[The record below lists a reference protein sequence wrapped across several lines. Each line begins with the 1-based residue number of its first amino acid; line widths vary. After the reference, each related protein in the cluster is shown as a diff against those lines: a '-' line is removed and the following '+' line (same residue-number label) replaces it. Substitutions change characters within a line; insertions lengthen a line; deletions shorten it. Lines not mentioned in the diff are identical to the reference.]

1 MLEKSG
7 NSPKIPPDYLPFRCA
22 TAFFQAD
29 GISLLKKEVI
39 VRKKIG
45 VSIVLLAV
53 LILGGYLLPSR
64 LFSSAR
70 ADAQLQPMNVGG
82 VPSLVQVSKLQ
93 GRDTSGRTLRMG
105 IGLALRNQERLS
117 SLLQRLYDPS
127 SPDYHRYL
135 TPNQFASEF
144 GPTYDQQEAV
154 IHYLKQQGFSVTQ
167 TYTGL
172 IDFSGPQP
180 LAERVFHVTIN
191 DYRDPDGRVFYA
203 NASPPTLPAYLASY
217 VVSLTGLDN
226 ATQYYHPPI
235 RPKHIAASNPRASNC
250 PGPGT
255 SGGTQVAYIPSQF
268 SKAYNYDG
276 LHNQGLHGEGQ
287 TVGVFEL
294 DGYSQSDI
302 QAYAQCFGGANVPL
316 QNVVLDGFNGQPG
329 AGAIEVEL
337 DIEVLLGMA
346 PNLSKILVYEAP
358 NTTQGYNDE
367 FARIVKDRTS
377 VISVSWG
384 DCEKNMGQQEAN
396 QENQFFQQAAAQGQT
411 ILVAAGDS
419 GSESCFQLQGGSY
432 DFSLNA
438 DDPAAQPYITGVGGT
453 NLTLNS
459 NNSYSTETVWNGGFL
474 GGAGGGGI
482 SQFWKQPSWQSGPGV
497 KNSYSNGMREVPD
510 VSLDADPATGYP
522 IYCTAGSSCS
532 GGLGGASG
540 WVTVG
545 GTSAAAPMWA
555 AMVVLANQQATKAGK
570 GTLGFLNPSLYRIG
584 SGSRYGSDFHDVTP
598 PSNPSA
604 PSNNDLGL
612 LGGAYPVTSGYDMA
626 TGWGSFDATKL
637 AADLV
642 AMR

>member
-7 NSPKIPPDYLPFRCA
+7 NSPKIPPDYHPFRCA
-22 TAFFQAD
+22 TAFFHAD

-276 LHNQGLHGEGQ
+276 LHNQGLHGEARPSASLSWMATRRAIFRPMRSALAAQ
-287 TVGVFEL
+287 MCRCRTLSWMASMVSRARAQ
-294 DGYSQSDI
+294 SQSNWI
-302 QAYAQCFGGANVPL
+302 SRCCWAWPPISPKFSSTKPPIPRRATTTSSPAS
-316 QNVVLDGFNGQPG
+316 
-329 AGAIEVEL
+329 
-337 DIEVLLGMA
+337 
-346 PNLSKILVYEAP
+346 SK
-358 NTTQGYNDE
+358 
-367 FARIVKDRTS
+367 
-377 VISVSWG
+377 
-384 DCEKNMGQQEAN
+384 
-396 QENQFFQQAAAQGQT
+396 
-411 ILVAAGDS
+411 
-419 GSESCFQLQGGSY
+419 
-432 DFSLNA
+432 
-438 DDPAAQPYITGVGGT
+438 
-453 NLTLNS
+453 
-459 NNSYSTETVWNGGFL
+459 
-474 GGAGGGGI
+474 
-482 SQFWKQPSWQSGPGV
+482 
-497 KNSYSNGMREVPD
+497 
-510 VSLDADPATGYP
+510 
-522 IYCTAGSSCS
+522 TAHRSS
-532 GGLGGASG
+532 A
-540 WVTVG
+540 
-545 GTSAAAPMWA
+545 
-555 AMVVLANQQATKAGK
+555 
-570 GTLGFLNPSLYRIG
+570 
-584 SGSRYGSDFHDVTP
+584 
-598 PSNPSA
+598 
-604 PSNNDLGL
+604 
-612 LGGAYPVTSGYDMA
+612 
-626 TGWGSFDATKL
+626 
-637 AADLV
+637 
-642 AMR
+642 